1 MSGRQPDT
9 DSALAR
15 DIGKSRPARCMRAS
29 AWPTPAQ
36 CAALGL
42 RGQTPSRKLM
52 IAAGRP
58 VKVLSASP
66 LLFLTGSGQL
76 RPREARCA
84 IKPRKNGRSFFATRF
99 SYSVR
104 MK

>member
-1 MSGRQPDT
+1 MT
-9 DSALAR
+9 DSALGR

-52 IAAGRP
+52 MAAGRP
-58 VKVLSASP
+58 DRLLSASP
-66 LLFLTGSGQL
+66 LLSFTGSGQL
-76 RPREARCA
+76 MPREARCVIRA
-84 IKPRKNGRSFFATRF
+84 RKNGRSSRSTRF